1 MRQLESAKV
10 RDQKL
15 SITYLCQLLEV
26 SRKGYYKHTFTEQ
39 DEDVKV
45 ASVLHYCQYVRSWLP
60 RAGVDTLQE
69 CTNKYFKGTFQVG
82 RDWLYK
88 VLGAND
94 MLLRS
99 RKRKR
104 PPQTTKGVVNHG
116 FQDHLNTTP
125 KYIATDHCRLT
136 VSDITYVK
144 CLGGFAYLSLTM
156 DAYSRI
162 ITGFDLQPTLSTEGP
177 YNALRQTVDFY
188 QSHGFDLKGLIFHS
202 DRGCQYVSKQM
213 TDYEASLGIVTSVTQ
228 TGNPLHNAMA
238 ERLNGIIKNDWLYN
252 FEDKPIDQVREI
264 LSQTIALYNTARPH
278 RAINKK
284 TPMQMLIP
292 DYPNPLTIQPS
303 KNQISKNNSTNA
315 PSLKTPSPCRLTPH
329 KDLSLCT
336 SAVKTTTS
344 RVPQQEQN

>member
-1 MRQLESAKV
+1 MRQLECAKV

-188 QSHGFDLKGLIFHS
+188 QKHGFDLKGLIFHS

-278 RAINKK
+278 RALNKK

-292 DYPNPLTIQPS
+292 DHPNPLTTQPS
-303 KNQISKNNSTNA
+303 KKQTSKNNSPKA
-315 PSLKTPSPCRLTPH
+315 PSPCRLTPN

-336 SAVKTTTS
+336 SAIKTTTG